1 MNRLQCS
8 KAHRNRTVPDQARLP
23 GLRGPARRS
32 PPPAHTRA
40 TEKSISSTPT
50 CVSSSRWRAPG
61 MPGRLSPAQVSREG
75 SLPEA
80 AAARRRGRGLG
91 RRGGPRG
98 APPRAP
104 RTPPPRPRPTPRRPA
119 RPRGGEA
126 AGAGPASAS
135 GAAARGRRRSEARR
149 AAEAGGGRGLRLLLL
164 LLLLRRRP
172 WLARWVGIGMGRGVR
187 GPRSRSRLGGGCDR
201 NRSRRVRRAPRGGS
215 GWPRNC
221 YHLFADA
228 YEICDLN
235 IVHFLSAP
243 F

>member
-75 SLPEA
+75 SLPGA

-149 AAEAGGGRGLRLLLL
+149 TAEAGGGRGLRLLLL
-164 LLLLRRRP
+164 LLLPLLLLLRRRP
-172 WLARWVGIGMGRGVR
+172 WRARGV
-187 GPRSRSRLGGGCDR
+187 SRWE
-201 NRSRRVRRAPRGGS
+201 S
-215 GWPRNC
+215 GWGAAFVARLRA
-221 YHLFADA
+221 HAWVAAVIETVRVVLDERHAA
-228 YEICDLN
+228 GAGGRA
-235 IVHFLSAP
+235 IVITSWRTRMKFVI
-243 F
+243 